1 MLKVSTIEEVGL
13 ELVTGLYHCGS
24 PKLER
29 KRKEKNKIEQYRR
42 TILCSTSRKK
52 REDTYRRK

>member
-42 TILCSTSRKK
+42 TILCSTS
-52 REDTYRRK
+52 

>member
-1 MLKVSTIEEVGL
+1 MSYVVKASTIKEVGL
-13 ELVTGLYHCGS
+13 ERVTGLYHCGS

-42 TILCSTSRKK
+42 TILCSTS
-52 REDTYRRK
+52 